1 MAQQRN
7 SRTFLCILVAQ
18 NCRMNKK
25 CGLEKQKVEP
35 ELQITFLL
43 MKNKF
48 LISRQ
53 LKKSF
58 RISALLSY
66 MLSNWHQSHFRSF
79 SGARRPYS
87 NPVLRSRK
95 RHCYLCAML
104 RPYFRLSLKTLY
116 LNQEPVITFFVRPLC
131 LLGFEPLNFY
141 PFWIRLPLVW
151 LTLQHQRHAKYSVVK
166 STTNSIIGTRI
177 ALTAAK
183 VFYR

>member
-1 MAQQRN
+1 
-7 SRTFLCILVAQ
+7 
-18 NCRMNKK
+18 MNKK

-43 MKNKF
+43 MKNTL

-53 LKKSF
+53 LKKWF
-58 RISALLSY
+58 RILYVQSFAKQ
-66 MLSNWHQSHFRSF
+66 SNLHQSHFRSF

-104 RPYFRLSLKTLY
+104 RPYFRLSLKTLH
-116 LNQEPVITFFVRPLC
+116 LKQEPVITFFVRPLC

-151 LTLQHQRHAKYSVVK
+151 LTLQHQRLAKYSVVK
-166 STTNSIIGTRI
+166 STANSIIGTRT
-177 ALTAAK
+177 AQTAAS
-183 VFYR
+183 